1 MYEDSEIVNLY
12 EHKEFFFPE
21 LNIYEENNSLAG
33 EHYGGKTEFAIRKI
47 AKPLLKTG
55 KVKVWIWDHH
65 KRFANS
71 EHLKGILQPN
81 QIVYYLDELQE
92 GSTQCYVPENK
103 SKDHFN
109 KFCELILRQKNLHII
124 YDELHNFMS
133 AQTMVPN
140 LYPVIRDLAS
150 NQGVTYTAIW
160 QRISEG
166 HKSVMSNARHKFLFN
181 FDVEDQEKY
190 LRIFGTQADLFL
202 EPNARMYFAECKI
215 CGKSPKKHRNEEHRY
230 QEKYPVLDDYSFI
243 YKDDKSKK
251 SEVFNG
257 GI

>member
-1 MYEDSEIVNLY
+1 MYADSELEGIY
-12 EHKEFFFPE
+12 GHKDFFFPD

-47 AKPLLKTG
+47 ARPLLKSG

-65 KRFANS
+65 RRFADS
-71 EHLKGILQPN
+71 PYLKDVLHQN

-92 GSTQCYVPENK
+92 GSTQIYIPENK
-103 SKDHFN
+103 SKEHFD
-109 KFCELILRQKNLHII
+109 KFCEMILRQKNLHVIF
-124 YDELHNFMS
+124 DELHNYMS
-133 AQTMVPN
+133 AQTMTKN

-181 FDVEDQEKY
+181 FDVED
-190 LRIFGTQADLFL
+190 
-202 EPNARMYFAECKI
+202 
-215 CGKSPKKHRNEEHRY
+215 
-230 QEKYPVLDDYSFI
+230 
-243 YKDDKSKK
+243 
-251 SEVFNG
+251 
-257 GI
+257 